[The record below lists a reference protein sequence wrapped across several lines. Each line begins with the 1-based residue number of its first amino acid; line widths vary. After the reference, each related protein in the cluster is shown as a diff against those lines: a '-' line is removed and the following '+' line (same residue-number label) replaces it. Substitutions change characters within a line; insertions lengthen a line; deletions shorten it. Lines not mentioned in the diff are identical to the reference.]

1 MVSIILKDRIKK
13 MKGENKGSRREEM
26 SLGIASSLALR
37 LKDRQLSRGRG
48 AQTHSSNFCL
58 SVECDEAI
66 L

>member
-1 MVSIILKDRIKK
+1 MVSIIFKDRIKK

-48 AQTHSSNFCL
+48 
-58 SVECDEAI
+58 V
-66 L
+66 